1 MKKLKLLILLF
12 ALFGLY
18 NLTNAQCTSASYG
31 QYPSSTFS
39 PSCGSGFQNITTCG
53 YRGEYS
59 VVTVV
64 TGNTYTFR
72 SSISTDYITIAN
84 SSNVALVFGTGDQ
97 TWVATY
103 DGTVRF
109 YTHTSSACGSAGGCM
124 TRSVEC
130 VAGGP
135 ACILND
141 VVVNMNDSY
150 GDGWNGAQFTLADDQ
165 GTSVGTGT
173 LSSGASGT
181 ADFCLADGC
190 YTISVTGGS
199 YPSEVSWTVDVNGTQ
214 VASGGA
220 NVVDASVE
228 VNTVCSAPPPPTPP
242 SNDDVCSA
250 EAVTCNSTTSGTTV
264 NATTDGLATCGT
276 AQGQPGVW
284 YRIEGNGDDYVAS
297 LCNTSWDSKISVF
310 SGTCTNLTCVGGMD
324 DNGPACSGT
333 AASYSWTSVV
343 GEIYYI
349 LVHSYSSTNTFDLE
363 VTCTPP
369 IVNPGPCT
377 NTSFYTTTTMPTQTV
392 PTKTISCQ
400 YAGEYTT
407 WTGGEVGVTYTIGSS
422 NSTDWITIRRDT
434 YDGPVEVVG
443 TTPVYLT
450 PTSANQTYHF
460 HINTND
466 LCGIESVCR
475 DAQMTRQSALPV
487 TMLYM
492 VGKYVPELGN
502 MIEWST
508 ASEQN
513 SDYFEMQIS
522 VDGSEYRS
530 IGQIPAAGNSNSK
543 LDYKWVDQGP
553 LANAFNYYRLLQYDI
568 DGASEI
574 YGPVMIDNRN
584 KLYKIVRRIDMMGR
598 EVGPDAKGVVIEI
611 YEDGSM
617 IRTIN
622 K

>member
-1 MKKLKLLILLF
+1 
-12 ALFGLY
+12 
-18 NLTNAQCTSASYG
+18 
-31 QYPSSTFS
+31 
-39 PSCGSGFQNITTCG
+39 
-53 YRGEYS
+53 
-59 VVTVV
+59 
-64 TGNTYTFR
+64 
-72 SSISTDYITIAN
+72 
-84 SSNVALVFGTGDQ
+84 
-97 TWVATY
+97 
-103 DGTVRF
+103 
-109 YTHTSSACGSAGGCM
+109 M

-130 VAGGP
+130 VSGGP

-141 VVVNMNDSY
+141 VVVNMIDSY
-150 GDGWNGAQFTLADDQ
+150 GDGWNGAAFTLADDQ
-165 GTSVGTGT
+165 GASVGTGT

-181 ADFCLADGC
+181 AAFCLADGC

-228 VNTVCSAPPPPTPP
+228 VNTVCSTPPPPTPP
-242 SNDDVCSA
+242 ANDDVCSA

-264 NATTDGLATCGT
+264 NATTDGLPTCGT
-276 AQGQPGVW
+276 AQSQAGVW
-284 YRIEGNGDDYVAS
+284 YRISGTGDDFVAS

-324 DNGPACSGT
+324 DNGPACASS
-333 AASYSWTSVV
+333 AASYSWTSVI
-343 GEIYYI
+343 GETYYI
-349 LVHSYSSTNTFDLE
+349 LVHGYSSTNAFDLE

-377 NTSFYTTTTMPTQTV
+377 NTSFYTSTTMPTQTV
-392 PTKTISCQ
+392 PTKTLSCQ

-475 DAQMTRQSALPV
+475 NAQMTRQSALPV

-492 VGKYVPELGN
+492 VGKYIPELGN

-513 SDYFEMQIS
+513 SSYFEVQIS

-530 IGQIPAAGNSNSK
+530 IGQVSAAGNSNSK
-543 LDYKWVDQGP
+543 LDYKWIDQGP
-553 LANAFNYYRLLQYDI
+553 LANAFNYYRLLQYDV
-568 DGASEI
+568 DGANEI

-611 YEDGSM
+611 YEDGTM
-617 IRTIN
+617 LRTIN

>member
-1 MKKLKLLILLF
+1 MRKLKLLILLF

-18 NLTNAQCTSASYG
+18 NLTNAQCTSAQYG
-31 QYPSSTFS
+31 QYPSSTYS
-39 PSCGSGFQNITTCG
+39 PTCGAGFGNITTCG

-64 TGNTYTFR
+64 NGNSYTFR
-72 SSISTDYITIAN
+72 SSISSDYITIAN
-84 SSNVALVFGTGDQ
+84 SSNVALTFGTGDQ

-135 ACILND
+135 ACVLND
-141 VVVNMNDSY
+141 VVVNMVDSY
-150 GDGWNGAQFTLADDQ
+150 GDGWNGAAFTLADDQ

-199 YPSEVSWTVDVNGTQ
+199 YPSEVSWTVNVNGTQ

-220 NVVDASVE
+220 NVVDVSVE
-228 VNTVCSAPPPPTPP
+228 VNTACGTPPPPTPP
-242 SNDDVCSA
+242 ANDDVCSA
-250 EAVTCNSTTSGTTV
+250 EAVTCNSVTSGTTV
-264 NATTDGLATCGT
+264 NATTDGLPTCGT

-284 YRIEGNGDDYVAS
+284 YRIAGNGDDYIAS

-324 DNGPACSGT
+324 DNGPACASS
-333 AASYSWTSVV
+333 AASYSWTSVI
-343 GEIYYI
+343 GETYYI
-349 LVHSYSSTNTFDLE
+349 LVHGYSSTNAFDLE

-369 IVNPGPCT
+369 IINPGPCT
-377 NTSFYTTTTMPTQTV
+377 NTSFYTSTTMPTQTI

-407 WTGGEVGVTYTIGSS
+407 WTGGEVGVTYTVGSS
-422 NSTDWITIRRDT
+422 NANDWITIRRDT

-443 TTPVYLT
+443 ITPVYLT
-450 PTSANQTYHF
+450 PTSTNQTYHF

-466 LCGIESVCR
+466 LCGIESACR
-475 DAQMTRQSALPV
+475 NAQMTRQSALPV
-487 TMLYM
+487 TMIYM
-492 VGKYVPELGN
+492 DGRNIPELGN

-508 ASEQN
+508 ATEQN
-513 SDYFEMQIS
+513 SSYFEVQIS

-530 IGQIPAAGNSNSK
+530 IGQVPAAGNSNTK
-543 LDYKWVDQGP
+543 QDYKWVDNGP

-568 DGASEI
+568 DGANEM

-584 KLYKIVRRIDMMGR
+584 KIYKIVRRIDMMGR

-611 YEDGSM
+611 YEDGTM